1 VVREAQRLV
10 LGVQLLHVPV
20 PLHLSLVPVD
30 AAFHLASEGQ
40 EMLVDEFGGQ
50 AVASM
55 LLGSLDMMVD
65 FPLDLEPLV
74 AALIRAGEGAQAGVI
89 HQMVVDTLVRGKG

>member
-55 LLGSLDMMVD
+55 LLGSLDVMVD
-65 FPLDLEPLV
+65 PVLRLEPLV
-74 AALIRAGEGAQAGVI
+74 AALVRTGKGAQASVI
-89 HQMVVDTLVRGKG
+89 HQMMLETLF